1 MDLAQHVPH
10 AQLVVSPGAGHGAL
24 FRYPR
29 LFCAHVA
36 RFLDSQ
42 VPFT

>member
-1 MDLAQHVPH
+1 MDLERHAPH
-10 AQLVVSPGAGHGAL
+10 AQLVVSPGTGHGAL